1 MLNINITTEFADVL
15 KMLDGIARELRPTI
29 LAHSLNAIGQTVKVQ
44 ARKEIGQEYNLPASE
59 IGKMLRVQRASFRY
73 DGKLAVEVIAES
85 RRGRSLNLI
94 RFLEKSVTLAEA
106 RRRRKGGT
114 LDSLRVQIKRRGGKK
129 VLGTPDWAVGK
140 PFVITANGGTF
151 VAARRKEPGPR
162 GGKIGGV
169 QTIDVPSMFNTKRI
183 NALLLGTI
191 RAKFPAAFRRE
202 FDAALR
208 GYVK

>member
-1 MLNINITTEFADVL
+1 MIRIDVKAEFGDVL
-15 KMLDGIARELRPTI
+15 KMLDGIARELQPKI
-29 LAHSLNAIGQTVKVQ
+29 LSRSLNAIGDTVKVQ
-44 ARKEIGQEYNLPASE
+44 ARKEIGAEYNLPASE
-59 IGKMLRVQRASFRY
+59 ISKLLRVRRADFRA
-73 DGKLAVEVIAES
+73 GRLSVEVIAES

-94 RFLEKSVTLAEA
+94 RFVERSVTMAEA

-114 LDSLRVQIKRRGGKK
+114 LDLLRVQIKRKGGKK
-129 VLGTPDWAVGK
+129 VLGTPDWAAGK
-140 PFVITANGGTF
+140 PFIATANGGTF
-151 VAARRKEPGPR
+151 VAARTTSARSPIR
-162 GGKIGGV
+162 AV

-183 NALLLGTI
+183 NALLVGTI